1 MEILGCKSI
10 NYATIHRTCMS
21 NICRWKG
28 GGGRR
33 ERSITINNLFD
44 EIQWFETLSNL
55 DVGGG
60 RRGLVSIAPSAL
72 AIVNIEDSDWLEP
85 SIFNSLTHSF

>member
-1 MEILGCKSI
+1 MQINKLCYNSAAMNVKILG
-10 NYATIHRTCMS
+10 RE
-21 NICRWKG
+21 G

>member
-1 MEILGCKSI
+1 MQINKLCYNSSHMHVKYLSME
-10 NYATIHRTCMS
+10 
-21 NICRWKG
+21 G
-28 GGGRR
+28 GGGGG